1 MAKTGLIE
9 TFNDTLLLEKSF
21 TQEVDRTRAAKERAA
36 VRGTLL
42 AIVQDARRSGDL
54 ETILTIE
61 RRFLENDR
69 AEYVSSRAMRSSLD
83 VALAELKIAER
94 HIELVKDPV
103 QYRLIDEAH
112 SLPKRRVGGLP
123 KDEARLFFGSH
134 ATRLLN
140 QDKSRLDR
148 QEKQITEARKQNMR
162 VGAKL
167 YEARQRQAL
176 GLQAK
181 TSKERGRDTGME
193 L

>member
-21 TQEVDRTRAAKERAA
+21 TQEVDRTRAAKERAT

-123 KDEARLFFGSH
+123 KDEARIFFGSH

-148 QEKQITEARKQNMR
+148 QEKQIIEARKQNMR
-162 VGAKL
+162 TGARL

-176 GLQAK
+176 GLGAE
-181 TSKERGRDTGME
+181 TGKERGRGTGME

>member
-9 TFNDTLLLEKSF
+9 KFDRAFLGERVLTTAISKTLP
-21 TQEVDRTRAAKERAA
+21 AKERQEMRREILDL
-36 VRGTLL
+36 VKEVG
-42 AIVQDARRSGDL
+42 RSGDL
-54 ETILTIE
+54 NAILAAE

-69 AEYVSSRAMRSSLD
+69 AEYANSRAMRSSLD
-83 VALAELKIAER
+83 VALGELKIAER
-94 HIELVKDPV
+94 HLELVNDPA

-148 QEKQITEARKQNMR
+148 QEKQIIDARKQNMR
-162 VGAKL
+162 TAAKL

-176 GLQAK
+176 GLEPAPGK
-181 TSKERGRDTGME
+181 NRGRNPGME
-193 L
+193 M

>member
-1 MAKTGLIE
+1 MRREILDLVK
-9 TFNDTLLLEKSF
+9 
-21 TQEVDRTRAAKERAA
+21 EV
-36 VRGTLL
+36 G
-42 AIVQDARRSGDL
+42 RSGDL
-54 ETILTIE
+54 NAILAAE

-69 AEYVSSRAMRSSLD
+69 AEYANSRAMRSSLD
-83 VALAELKIAER
+83 VALGELKIAER
-94 HIELVKDPV
+94 HLELVNDPA

-148 QEKQITEARKQNMR
+148 QEKQIIDARKQNMR
-162 VGAKL
+162 TAAKL

-176 GLQAK
+176 GLEPAPGK
-181 TSKERGRDTGME
+181 NRGRNPGME
-193 L
+193 M

>member
-9 TFNDTLLLEKSF
+9 RFNETLFHEKLLTIEIGRS
-21 TQEVDRTRAAKERAA
+21 RASKEREKM
-36 VRGTLL
+36 RGDLL
-42 AIVQDARRSGDL
+42 GVVQEARKSGDL
-54 ETILTIE
+54 ETILAVE

-94 HIELVKDPV
+94 HIELVKDPA

-148 QEKQITEARKQNMR
+148 QEKQIIEARKQNMR
-162 VGAKL
+162 AGARL

-176 GLQAK
+176 GLEAK
-181 TSKERGRDTGME
+181 TGKERGRDTGME